1 MLQIKRPL
9 NLKILF
15 TYFSQILRGLFL
27 KQLDADVRIVADI
40 LCQKPLSKLPL
51 PKRLNKYIGV
61 DALEVLY

>member
-27 KQLDADVRIVADI
+27 KQFDADVRIVADI
-40 LCQKPLSKLPL
+40 PCQKPLSTLPL

-61 DALEVLY
+61 DAFEVLY